1 MYNVEGFTESD
12 AVIKWVVNIL
22 LPDHVGL
29 PHVLDL
35 AVHLV
40 TLQTWVGRG
49 SGRAIIRADAA

>member
-1 MYNVEGFTESD
+1 MVF
-12 AVIKWVVNIL
+12 WVVNIL

-40 TLQTWVGRG
+40 PLQTWVGRG
-49 SGRAIIRADAA
+49 VILRP